1 MQNDGKRAI
10 IYSGRRKG
18 EGRIFNIGFS
28 ELILV
33 LLIAFL
39 VVGPQDLP
47 KVARW
52 LGRAVKKL
60 RLLIREVK
68 KETGWDDLEKEFKD
82 TKTEVNTTLND
93 LKKDVDISPDL
104 KDASSELRK
113 SVSGVEDELKQAE
126 RQGKESTAKK
136 EA

>member
-1 MQNDGKRAI
+1 M
-10 IYSGRRKG
+10 
-18 EGRIFNIGFS
+18 FNIGFS

-93 LKKDVDISPDL
+93 LKKDVDISPEL

>member
-10 IYSGRRKG
+10 IYSGHRKG

-93 LKKDVDISPDL
+93 LKKDVDISPEL

>member
-1 MQNDGKRAI
+1 MQNGGKRTI
-10 IYSGRRKG
+10 IYSGHRKG

-93 LKKDVDISPDL
+93 LKKDVDISPEL

>member
-1 MQNDGKRAI
+1 MQNGGKRTI

-93 LKKDVDISPDL
+93 LKKDVDISPEL